1 MSEIDIILPVWNEEK
16 RVEKGVETTY
26 KYLVQ
31 MGVNF
36 KLIIADNCSTDNTG
50 VIGKRLEEKY
60 PQNVEYIYIDRKG
73 VGNALRESIRKCNG
87 NIIGYMDIDLS
98 TDIRNIEKVI
108 KYFEEDDMIILVNAS
123 RFNKKSILRG
133 RKFSRILTS
142 YGLVVLLNG

>member
-87 NIIGYMDIDLS
+87 NIIG
-98 TDIRNIEKVI
+98 VH
-108 KYFEEDDMIILVNAS
+108 
-123 RFNKKSILRG
+123 G
-133 RKFSRILTS
+133 H
-142 YGLVVLLNG
+142 